1 MTVQIET
8 EESEL
13 INGKGDPMATT
24 KKATTKKAA
33 PKKEPAQVEEV
44 EEKFDSLVERLQT
57 NLTEATSALKE
68 SGAIMDEK
76 RREILLAVIEN
87 AQENTD
93 ATFDAL
99 RQVLESKSLSESLRI
114 QRDAIRAGIERGVA
128 QVRDVASLAAQG
140 GRESI
145 TPVQGYIS
153 SLRGAK

>member
-1 MTVQIET
+1 MSTT
-8 EESEL
+8 
-13 INGKGDPMATT
+13 ATT

-33 PKKEPAQVEEV
+33 PKKDTEQLDEV
-44 EEKFDSLVERLQT
+44 EKKFASLVERLQL
-57 NLTEATSALKE
+57 NLNEATSALKE

-87 AQENTD
+87 TQENTD

-99 RQVLESKSLSESLRI
+99 RQVLESNSLSESLRI

-140 GRESI
+140 GKESI
-145 TPVQGYIS
+145 TPVQGYLS
-153 SLRGAK
+153 SLRGSK